1 MSKTDLSGLSNRA
14 LNTLIRFY
22 QDKVRELEAD
32 ISFRQEMIALSQ
44 AEINKR
50 QRAKLQ
56 TKKQV

>member
-1 MSKTDLSGLSNRA
+1 MPKTDLSGLSNRA

-22 QDKVRELEAD
+22 QDKVKELETD